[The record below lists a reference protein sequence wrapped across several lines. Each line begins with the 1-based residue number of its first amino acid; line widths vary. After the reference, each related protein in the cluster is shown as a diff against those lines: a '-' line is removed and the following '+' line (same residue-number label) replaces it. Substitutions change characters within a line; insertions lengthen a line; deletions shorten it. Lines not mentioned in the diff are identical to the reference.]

1 MIPIIGFIFT
11 LLTVIGTYILAG
23 GKIAVI
29 VHALPIEMTMIVG
42 ASIGAYVVG
51 NKPDVIRS
59 SLKDVRLCFKGN
71 HWQKQDYIDLL
82 CIMFTLTK
90 LVKNKGLL
98 AIEEHIERPHES
110 SIFSQYQKIVH
121 DHFACDF
128 ICDTLRINTL
138 NLEDPLQIEDYMQ
151 KLLDKHHHEA
161 MNGPGAIQGMADGM
175 PAIGIVVAV
184 LGVIKTMGSINEP
197 PAILG
202 MMIAGA
208 LVGTFLGVFLA
219 YCFIAP
225 LSSRS
230 KAIHEQDTQFY
241 MVIRDILVSHLK
253 GNAPQ
258 ISIEIGRGSIP
269 SQFQPSFAETEE
281 ALNNLGASTAASTV

>member
-1 MIPIIGFIFT
+1 MVPIIGFIFT
-11 LLTVIGTYILAG
+11 LITVMGTYMLAG
-23 GKIAVI
+23 GKMGVI
-29 VHALPIEMTMIVG
+29 LHALPIEMTMILG
-42 ASIGAYVVG
+42 ASIGAYMVS
-51 NKPDVIRS
+51 NIPSVIKAS
-59 SLKDVRLCFKGN
+59 FKDAGLCFKGN
-71 HWQKQDYIDLL
+71 HWQKKDYIDLL

-90 LVKNKGLL
+90 LVKSKGLL
-98 AIEEHIERPHES
+98 AIEEHIEKPSES
-110 SIFSQYQKIVH
+110 SIFSQYPKIMH

-161 MNGPGAIQGMADGM
+161 MTGSTAIQGMADGM

-197 PAILG
+197 PAVLG
-202 MMIAGA
+202 LMIAGA

-219 YCFIAP
+219 YCFIGP
-225 LSSRS
+225 LASRA
-230 KAIHEQDTQFY
+230 KTLHDQDAQFY
-241 MVIRDILVSHLK
+241 MIIRDILVSHLK

-258 ISIEIGRGSIP
+258 ISVEIGRGNIP
-269 SQFQPSFAETEE
+269 TLFQPSFLETEE
-281 ALNNLGASTAASTV
+281 ALNNMTAPPQG